1 MENNILIKSQCG
13 FRKSHSAQHC
23 ILVLFLRPSKAFD
36 ILPHDIFFSKINA
49 YGFDELLLQIMQS
62 HLTNRRQ
69 RTTVN
74 SRYISSEKALFG
86 VPQVIF

>member
-1 MENNILIKSQCG
+1 MDLEK
-13 FRKSHSAQHC
+13 AT
-23 ILVLFLRPSKAFD
+23 VLSIVFWCFFYDLSKAFD
-36 ILPHDIFFSKINA
+36 ILPHDMFFSKINA

-62 HLTNRRQ
+62 NLTNRRQ